1 MYWPGHL
8 FLEFLCTSGRTVIMN
23 HQFHPGVLPDA
34 DSIWGITQIRRCRAE
49 VVLPC
54 SHQSVSDPSRH
65 SGMETQTSLWDRGS
79 LDAYVNINATFRS
92 FISTALGVLR
102 TYSSKL
108 KQSTAV
114 TLIRLLAS
122 VNKALIS
129 SVTLPKSLLQVSFG
143 KLKQNF
149 PPYLL

>member
-8 FLEFLCTSGRTVIMN
+8 FLEFLCTSGRTVMMN
-23 HQFHPGVLPDA
+23 HQFHAGGASWCRQYLGYCTGKKMQGRSSAPMLSPKC
-34 DSIWGITQIRRCRAE
+34 IRLFQTLRY
-49 VVLPC
+49 
-54 SHQSVSDPSRH
+54 
-65 SGMETQTSLWDRGS
+65 ETQTSLWDRGS

-92 FISTALGVLR
+92 VISTALGVLR

-129 SVTLPKSLLQVSFG
+129 SVALPKSLLQVSFG

-149 PPYLL
+149 PSCLL